1 MKSQYFAQ
9 NRKKPKQK
17 FRFWGPDV
25 LLGPAAAVFRAAGT
39 SKPRILTRASR
50 STRQFLFAP
59 EALNEKGISVW
70 IEARHRF
77 VKTSV
82 FPVRPKPEAGKLS
95 RTTAWNFLPW
105 IWRRRRLILCRSKRW
120 NAGRALWMICCR
132 TSSPSRQSVPDLFSP
147 TFPPDSGGV
156 EFDDR

>member
-1 MKSQYFAQ
+1 MKSQNFAQ

-82 FPVRPKPEAGKLS
+82 FPARPMQGIVEVDAG
-95 RTTAWNFLPW
+95 
-105 IWRRRRLILCRSKRW
+105 
-120 NAGRALWMICCR
+120 GGQG
-132 TSSPSRQSVPDLFSP
+132 RQSPDPGADVRLP
-147 TFPPDSGGV
+147 ESGG
-156 EFDDR
+156 EKPDRSQFRSEQDESAP